1 MSLYPPYPPE
11 LTPEQNTYL
20 TTLIKEWST
29 SHGLMVRP
37 APSFIAED
45 NDPQQALATTAPV
58 TMFPSLFPRECY
70 HEALMIQTAY
80 NELYA
85 NVARDEEWLGK
96 VVEG

>member
-37 APSFIAED
+37 APNFIAED
-45 NDPQQALATTAPV
+45 NDRQQALATTAPV